1 MEQFTIRDFSGGL
14 NTAMDEANLP
24 ANMTASILNVDF
36 LDSKAISRRNGY
48 SLVTATPMDEDSVVA
63 LYRYYKKDSSRW
75 WVGVCGT
82 ALYARQYVSTTV
94 PLTRLE
100 SERAYGTGYATYLVE
115 DTSFSGGYVM
125 RFPVATSAYS
135 ATFTVPYSTN
145 ITLGIQNTANV
156 VASVW
161 IDGTLKTAI
170 TATADTFVTRSYGSL
185 TATSHAFRLKWKTTS
200 GTGTSYVDY
209 FDYSAV
215 APFTKYSTTLTA
227 STDQFAFA
235 TLDDNCYFSSAYDQ
249 LSKFDGSTVTAI
261 TATNTPSCA
270 FLAVKGRRMFGAGS
284 ATDPSKLYY
293 SELDDA
299 EDWGKSGTQNGI
311 YLAGQDAGGTCT
323 GLAVANDLL
332 YYFSQSRT
340 YGLDT
345 RGLPANWEA
354 RCLSESHG
362 CVAPNS
368 IAVAPNGVIFL
379 SSDGVR
385 SHGTVQGVYSDDGSA
400 FVTLS
405 DNIKPTIMA
414 HTDAEKAAAIG
425 AVYKNRYWLS
435 LGDYV
440 YVCDLEKRTANSQ
453 PPWTVYDNHPI
464 ASMCVT
470 RSDEYG
476 LYAGGKADGGIYA
489 LGWPSGSTPV
499 ANRTLGHIL
508 HLDTGGNDYGTSI
521 AMLYRTPPIAPK
533 GYTSVKHFKHTH
545 IAAEAPQAQS
555 VTVGF
560 LTDDVYP
567 SSITASFDADN
578 DIQPKRLLT
587 PARGRSAQVRL
598 SSWGLEQDLT
608 ISELTVTYNPRPKV
622 R

>member
-1 MEQFTIRDFSGGL
+1 MEHFTIRDFSGGL
-14 NTAMDEANLP
+14 NTSMDEANLP
-24 ANMTASILNVDF
+24 SNMTASICNVDF
-36 LDSKAISRRNGY
+36 LDSKALKRRNGY
-48 SLVTATPMDEDSVVA
+48 SRITATPLDSGNPVYS
-63 LYRYYKKDSSRW
+63 LYRYYKKAGTKY
-75 WVGVCGT
+75 WVAVCGT
-82 ALYARQYVSTTV
+82 ALYAQEHVGTAV
-94 PLTRLE
+94 PVTRAE
-100 SERAYGTGYATYLVE
+100 SESLSRSGAVLTATYG
-115 DTSFSGGYVM
+115 SFSGGGALYA
-125 RFPVATSAYS
+125 PVATTAIS

-145 ITLGIQNTANV
+145 ISLGIKNTANV

-170 TATADTFVTRSYGSL
+170 TATADTLVTRSYGSL
-185 TATSHAFRLKWKTTS
+185 TATSHAFRLKWTTS
-200 GTGTSYVDY
+200 DTGITYVDY

-215 APFTKYSTTLTA
+215 ASFTKYSTTLTA
-227 STDQFAFA
+227 SSRQFAFA

-249 LSKFDGSTVTAI
+249 LAKFNGSTVTTI

-311 YLAGQDAGGTCT
+311 YVAGQDAGGTCT

-332 YYFSQSRT
+332 YFFSQSRT

-345 RGLPANWEA
+345 RGLPANWES
-354 RCLSESHG
+354 RCLSDSHG

-379 SSDGVR
+379 AADGVR

-405 DNIKPTIMA
+405 DNIKPTLMA

-425 AVYKNRYWLS
+425 AVYNNRYWLAIGS
-435 LGDYV
+435 YV
-440 YVCDLEKRTANSQ
+440 YVCDLEKRTQNNQ
-453 PPWTVYDNHPI
+453 PPWTVYDNHFI
-464 ASMCVT
+464 QSMCVT

-476 LYAGGKADGGIYA
+476 LYAGGKFG
-489 LGWPSGSTPV
+489 T
-499 ANRTLGHIL
+499 RTLGHIL
-508 HLDTGGNDYGTSI
+508 RLDNGGTDCGAYIG
-521 AMLYRTPPIAPK
+521 MLYKTPPLAPK
-533 GYTSVKHFKHTH
+533 GYTTIKHFKHTH
-545 IAAEAPQAQS
+545 IAAEAPQAQT

-560 LTDDVYP
+560 TTDDVSAP
-567 SSITASFDADN
+567 SQTASFNADT